1 MHEAGVWST
10 VLGLASLL
18 TLAVLMVPVAR
29 RLAFPFTVLLA
40 LVGIG
45 LGVGAHSLE
54 ALHLPGVSDFF
65 QALHRLEITA
75 DAVLF
80 VFLPALVFEAAL
92 AMNVRRLLEDLAPIV
107 FLAVFGLLLSTVLI
121 GASLAAV
128 SSCI

>member
-18 TLAVLMVPVAR
+18 ALAVLMVPVAR

-54 ALHLPGVSDFF
+54 ALHLPGVTDFF

-80 VFLPALVFEAAL
+80 VFLPVLVF
-92 AMNVRRLLEDLAPIV
+92 
-107 FLAVFGLLLSTVLI
+107 
-121 GASLAAV
+121 
-128 SSCI
+128 